1 MENILMITICVAI
14 FLGTVVIGYLFV
26 CIDYFAGI
34 INSKKIKTGDVK
46 IFEEAIRV
54 RRVWKSIMVKWLV
67 ADYLLKILPFECS
80 AIILYLD
87 IMGKDGTDKTL
98 AIFFFSIISMILII
112 VSFAVRSHNQMIAY
126 RKAYLGID
134 YVVNQ
139 AIAGSTP
146 LNDNM
151 RKALVEAINTGEKY
165 INKAV
170 DIDGADNEP
179 KNMNE

>member
-1 MENILMITICVAI
+1 MA
-14 FLGTVVIGYLFV
+14 
-26 CIDYFAGI
+26 
-34 INSKKIKTGDVK
+34 
-46 IFEEAIRV
+46 
-54 RRVWKSIMVKWLV
+54 
-67 ADYLLKILPFECS
+67 
-80 AIILYLD
+80 
-87 IMGKDGTDKTL
+87 
-98 AIFFFSIISMILII
+98 
-112 VSFAVRSHNQMIAY
+112 AY